1 MRRLIT
7 NYPYFVYTDLEWG
20 IPEFWDALDARPF
33 GSFFG
38 SI

>member
-7 NYPYFVYTDLEWG
+7 NYPYFVTGGLEWG
-20 IPEFWDALDARPF
+20 IPELRDALDGRRF